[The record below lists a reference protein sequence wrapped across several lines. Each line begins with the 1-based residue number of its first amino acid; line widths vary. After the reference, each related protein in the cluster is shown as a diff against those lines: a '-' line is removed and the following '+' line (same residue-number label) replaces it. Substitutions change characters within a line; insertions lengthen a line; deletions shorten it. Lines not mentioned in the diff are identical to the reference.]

1 MGLFSN
7 LAIRAWNTVS
17 KLLNFFG
24 RLSDARSRRIS
35 QDKERLLYIAEKQ
48 DIDIRST
55 PEFEAIERQE
65 EEINKLKQL
74 AENVPEGYNPMHY
87 FQLLIRLLA
96 TLNRTEES
104 LDLNQLY
111 TFKYIARTPRWY
123 DLHPVILVTKIDGVH
138 FEGINFHW
146 KDAASYVESPYR
158 KYRFDRM
165 QSKFYRIQPNE
176 LDYVLKIPTFYPI
189 KITSK

>member
-1 MGLFSN
+1 MGILSN

-24 RLSDARSRRIS
+24 RLSDARSRRIR
-35 QDKERLLYIAEKQ
+35 QDKDRLVYIAQ
-48 DIDIRST
+48 RQNIDIT
-55 PEFEAIERQE
+55 DIPEFQEIERQE

-74 AENVPEGYNPMHY
+74 SENIPSGYNPVHY

-104 LDLNQLY
+104 IDVNNLY
-111 TFKYIARTPRWY
+111 TFKYIGRTPEWY
-123 DLHPVILVTKIDGVH
+123 DLHPVILVTKVSGVH

-146 KDAASYVESPYR
+146 KDAVTYVESPYR
-158 KYRFDRM
+158 KYRFDRL
-165 QSKFYRIQPNE
+165 QSNFYRIQPNE

-189 KITSK
+189 KIHSK